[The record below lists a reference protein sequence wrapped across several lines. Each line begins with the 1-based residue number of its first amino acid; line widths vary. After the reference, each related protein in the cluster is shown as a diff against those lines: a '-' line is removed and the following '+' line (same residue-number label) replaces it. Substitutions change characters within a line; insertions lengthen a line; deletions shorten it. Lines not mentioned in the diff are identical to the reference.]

1 MTAMQMEIE
10 HLKIERGQE
19 KKNGELK
26 KDLKDIQTQ
35 RNNTQVTRRCP
46 NSNNL

>member
-19 KKNGELK
+19 KKEWRAKERFERHPNAK
-26 KDLKDIQTQ
+26 K
-35 RNNTQVTRRCP
+35 
-46 NSNNL
+46 